1 MTILNQIK
9 EMVEVDVE
17 EEIFDTQLL
26 SYINS
31 GISYLKRNNIP
42 ITRID
47 EDSELTEWNEIEE
60 YDKESI
66 LDWLHLR
73 CVQRFDKS
81 LITGNSTTMSCI
93 YEELTNILYQLKSIY
108 GVKS

>member
-31 GISYLKRNNIP
+31 GISYLTRNNIP
-42 ITRID
+42 ITR
-47 EDSELTEWNEIEE
+47 
-60 YDKESI
+60 
-66 LDWLHLR
+66 
-73 CVQRFDKS
+73 
-81 LITGNSTTMSCI
+81 
-93 YEELTNILYQLKSIY
+93 
-108 GVKS
+108 

>member
-31 GISYLKRNNIP
+31 GISYLTRNNIP

-47 EDSELTEWNEIEE
+47 KESELTEWDEIEE
-60 YDKESI
+60 TI

-81 LITGNSTTMSCI
+81 LMTGNSTTMSWI
-93 YEELTNILYQLKSIY
+93 DEELTNILYQLKAIY
-108 GVKS
+108 GV

>member
-1 MTILNQIK
+1 MTILNKIK

-31 GISYLKRNNIP
+31 GISYLTRNNIP

-47 EDSELTEWNEIEE
+47 KESELTEWNKIEE
-60 YDKESI
+60 DDKETI

-81 LITGNSTTMSCI
+81 LMIGNSTTMSWI
-93 YEELTNILYQLKSIY
+93 DEELTNILYQLKAIY